1 MKMTVKV
8 MNKMEDFKKVK
19 SAIDKAISASNT
31 LTLTESKLLD
41 NIHESLEKAHSG
53 ISRFIKIVERKGDY
67 N

>member
-41 NIHESLEKAHSG
+41 NIHESLEKAQSG

>member
-1 MKMTVKV
+1 MTVKV

-41 NIHESLEKAHSG
+41 NIHESLEKAQSG
-53 ISRFIKIVERKGDY
+53 IKRFIKIVERKGDVG
-67 N
+67 